1 MKISFAPVAPAS
13 SYSGAD
19 ARVAAQEP
27 SAPFAQVVAPPP
39 ATATHATENARID
52 EALTAVN
59 RLLQPVATNL
69 RFVKDDSSGRMM
81 VRVIDAE
88 TQKVLRQMPTEEV
101 LAMNKALDHL
111 QGLMVKLKV

>member
-1 MKISFAPVAPAS
+1 MKIAAAPLAPAS
-13 SYSGAD
+13 SYSGAEIRT
-19 ARVAAQEP
+19 ATHEP
-27 SAPFAQVVAPPP
+27 SAPFAQVLAPPP
-39 ATATHATENARID
+39 ATGSQAIDNARID
-52 EALTAVN
+52 EALNLVN
-59 RLLQPVATNL
+59 RFLQPVATNL

-101 LAMNKALDHL
+101 LAMNKVLDHL

>member
-1 MKISFAPVAPAS
+1 MKIAAPPVAPAS
-13 SYSGAD
+13 SYFSAEI
-19 ARVAAQEP
+19 RTAAPEP
-27 SAPFAQVVAPPP
+27 SAPFAQVLAPSP
-39 ATATHATENARID
+39 ATGSHAIDNARID
-52 EALTAVN
+52 EALNSVN
-59 RLLQPVATNL
+59 RFLQPVATNL

>member
-1 MKISFAPVAPAS
+1 MKIAAASVAPAS

-19 ARVAAQEP
+19 ARGATYEP
-27 SAPFAQVVAPPP
+27 AVPVAQVVTPAP
-39 ATATHATENARID
+39 ATGTQATDDARID
-52 EALTAVN
+52 EALNSVN
-59 RLLQPVATNL
+59 RFLQPVATNL
-69 RFVKDDSSGRMM
+69 RFVKDDSSGRLI

-101 LAMNKALDHL
+101 LTMNKALDHL

>member
-1 MKISFAPVAPAS
+1 MKIAATPFAPTS

-19 ARVAAQEP
+19 ARVAAQDT
-27 SAPFAQVVAPPP
+27 SAPFAQVVAPPT

-59 RLLQPVATNL
+59 RFLKPVATNL

-111 QGLMVKLKV
+111 QGLMIKLKV